1 MGEGGGGVAVV
12 GPNYTTKEAV
22 QLLLLFNQFN
32 HNRFYLSPI
41 SLLEEEEEI
50 HRNDSL
56 VFGFC

>member
-1 MGEGGGGVAVV
+1 MVAVV
-12 GPNYTTKEAV
+12 GPYYTTKEAV